1 MESVIK
7 QYNWG
12 SQVCACP
19 EKDCVIVEQV
29 GNVFTWKQE
38 LCSAEHRHIC
48 KGSQHGKSDNACT
61 DRYTCTCTKNMML
74 FMPRSYEF
82 SYVYMFIW

>member
-7 QYNWG
+7 RYNWG

-19 EKDCVIVEQV
+19 EKNCVTVEQV
-29 GNVFTWKQE
+29 GNILTWKQE

-48 KGSQHGKSDNACT
+48 EGSQH
-61 DRYTCTCTKNMML
+61 MLFML
-74 FMPRSYEF
+74 FMPRSYDF

>member
-7 QYNWG
+7 RYNWG

-19 EKDCVIVEQV
+19 EKDCLIVEQV
-29 GNVFTWKQE
+29 GNVFVWKQE
-38 LCSAEHRHIC
+38 LCSAEHHHIC
-48 KGSQHGKSDNACT
+48 KGSQHGKSDT
-61 DRYTCTCTKNMML
+61 PVHRYTCTCTKNTML
-74 FMPRSYEF
+74 LMPWSYDF

>member
-1 MESVIK
+1 MRHEMDSNIFKLTQVLFPLGSMESVIK
-7 QYNWG
+7 RYNWG

-29 GNVFTWKQE
+29 GNAFTWKQE

-48 KGSQHGKSDNACT
+48 KDSQHGMSDT
-61 DRYTCTCTKNMML
+61 
-74 FMPRSYEF
+74 P
-82 SYVYMFIW
+82 V